1 MRSIFSLVLLL
12 PLCACVAEGEPRGKD
27 LSRKVAQPAID
38 YQGPRLQASID
49 GSQLAVDIQVH
60 SGGFGLALLRT
71 LAGDGHVRV
80 ELELTSP
87 AEGEIVTT
95 AEQTKKLRVALPGA
109 TDPVWV
115 HVRQV
120 QRGAHYLVAPVLD
133 LAVVV
138 TR

>member
-1 MRSIFSLVLLL
+1 MRNTLSLVLLL
-12 PLCACVAEGEPRGKD
+12 LLSACVADGEPRGKD
-27 LSRKVAQPAID
+27 LDREAAQPAIE

-49 GSQLAVDIQVH
+49 ESQLAVDIQVH

-95 AEQTKKLRVALPGA
+95 AEQTRKLRAALPEGA
-109 TDPVWV
+109 DPVWV

-120 QRGAHYLVAPVLD
+120 QRGAHYLVAPALD
-133 LAVVV
+133 LAAVV